1 MKKLRREP
9 GKYLRVRANI
19 DALLDHLYYEQ
30 MSWIITKKYIQESR
44 GVEKVEKLH
53 GYCGQNTQ
61 TTQGGWPKLFNLSH
75 RYVFCHSI
83 HADCTQY
90 LSQRGEKQVTTPRFD
105 IFSRNWALL
114 GTKKWRN
121 QRLPFLGKDQVQIAF
136 RRQFFGRK
144 SSSITQE
151 LGQRCLYAQVG
162 EFRQLQCW
170 VNPLPLPLALVNPHF
185 TEKSSFLPVNLSF

>member
-1 MKKLRREP
+1 MLC
-9 GKYLRVRANI
+9 
-19 DALLDHLYYEQ
+19 
-30 MSWIITKKYIQESR
+30 WITLITNKCIRSSRKYIFRKAEETR
-44 GVEKVEKLH
+44 KLNNFKATVARIRRLH
-53 GYCGQNTQ
+53 KEVGQNYSI
-61 TTQGGWPKLFNLSH
+61 SH
-75 RYVFCHSI
+75 RYAFCHSI
-83 HADCTQY
+83 HANCTQY
-90 LSQRGEKQVTTPRFD
+90 LSRGEKQVTTSRFD
-105 IFSRNWALL
+105 IFNRNQALL